1 MGLNFLVL
9 EGTRKGDQ
17 FRILAGLSLGRSRG
31 DIPLRDAKISNSHA
45 KIEQDLAGDL
55 VLVDTGS
62 SNGIWHENQKVTRL
76 TLKTGLVFTIGDTV
90 LKVLDDHELELSD
103 EERNTWQGRLWTHL
117 KSLTMYPGKAFD
129 GASSFKKLVELSF
142 VMGPQAGTTWLLGF
156 GPRTVGS
163 ASPDLVLHE
172 PEAPDQ
178 CFVLEP
184 KDSDIIFKTRHS
196 DHVLLNGMSRTSE
209 KLKSGDEIKVGETV
223 LRVTLLD

>member
-9 EGTRKGDQ
+9 EGPRKGDQ

-45 KIEQDLAGDL
+45 KIEQELSGDL

-62 SNGIWHENQKVTRL
+62 SNGIWLENQQVERL
-76 TLKTGLVFTIGDTV
+76 TLKTGLVFTVGDTV

-103 EERNTWQGRLWTHL
+103 EERNTWRGRLWTYL
-117 KSLTMYPGKAFD
+117 KSLTTQPGKALD
-129 GASSFKKLVELSF
+129 GAGPFKKTVELSF
-142 VMGPQAGTTWLLGF
+142 VTGPQAGTTWQLGF
-156 GPRTVGS
+156 GPRVVGS

-178 CFVLEP
+178 CFALEP
-184 KDSDIIFKTRHS
+184 KDADIVFKTHHS
-196 DHVLLNGMSRTSE
+196 SHVLLNGMSRTSE
-209 KLKSGDEIKVGETV
+209 KLKSGDEIKIGETV